1 VDYRSKI
8 DKSPEVVEAYS
19 KLSKIKIGQ
28 LYRHIKSGREYVFA
42 GLKTMKFE
50 GQWYDEVKYYV
61 EHDSIPRHE
70 FGRTAVNFSDSFEII
85 AGQYSY
91 N

>member
-1 VDYRSKI
+1 MDYRSRINKT
-8 DKSPEVVEAYS
+8 PEVVEAYS
-19 KLSKIKIGQ
+19 KLSKIRVGQ
-28 LYRHIKSGREYVFA
+28 LYRHIKSGEEHVFA

-50 GQWYDEVKYYV
+50 GEWYDEVKYYI

-70 FGRTAVNFSDSFEII
+70 FGRTIVNFYECFEII
-85 AGQYSY
+85 EGQYSY